1 MGPDVS
7 RRDFIA
13 SMAAAGAASGAFVG
27 LDGGQAW
34 AAESLV
40 GVTWG
45 GAQLEASKALAE
57 KFGSQ
62 VKPTTFSWELHQGGA
77 ANILPKIRAT
87 WPQVKYDIVAAWDP
101 VWHGMIQEDWLEPL
115 GDLPNLKDVPE
126 RFWTKDRQG
135 RPVTAPLNL
144 AALMWGYR
152 TDLVKK
158 PIASLKDLL
167 DPSLKGLIMLNAPV
181 SYSALQIVS
190 MALEFGGNEKN
201 LEPGFDFLKELAR
214 SGNVGRVGGGDIG
227 HINSTT
233 TGEIAVGFGASTN
246 WQGIQKSAAVTLLNR
261 VPASKG
267 FRGFQ
272 YTEGWSVLRGPKA
285 ALAKEFANFCLSPA
299 NDEYYAGAI
308 GAGPTNTKSKPI
320 PELSRYFFK
329 PDEIERF
336 AYFPDFPLI
345 NSQMQEIVKRF
356 ETEIVPL
363 IRKA

>member
-1 MGPDVS
+1 MGADVS
-7 RRDFIA
+7 RRRFIA
-13 SMAAAGAASGAFVG
+13 SVAAAGAASAATVV
-27 LDGGQAW
+27 LGGGRAW
-34 AAESLV
+34 AADSLV

-45 GAQLEASKALAE
+45 GAQVEASKALAE
-57 KFGSQ
+57 KFSSQ
-62 VKPTTFSWELHQGGA
+62 VKPATFSWELHQGGA

-190 MALEFGGNEKN
+190 MALEFGGSEKN

-233 TGEIAVGFGASTN
+233 TGEIAIGFGASTN
-246 WQGIQKSAAVTLLNR
+246 WQGIQKSSAVTLLNR
-261 VPASKG
+261 VPTSKG
-267 FRGFQ
+267 LRGFH
-272 YTEGWSVLRGPKA
+272 YTEGWSILRGPKA
-285 ALAKEFANFCLSPA
+285 ALAKEYANFCLSPA

-308 GAGPTNTKSKPI
+308 GAGPTNAKAKPI
-320 PELSRYFFK
+320 PELSRYFYQ

-345 NSQMQEIVKRF
+345 NSQMQGIVKRF

>member
-1 MGPDVS
+1 MRHDVS
-7 RRDFIA
+7 RRGFLKGMTA
-13 SMAAAGAASGAFVG
+13 GTAALVAGAWGAPP
-27 LDGGQAW
+27 AE

-40 GVTWG
+40 AVTWG
-45 GAQLEASKALAE
+45 GAQVEASKALAQ

-62 VKPTTFSWELHQGGA
+62 RPTTFAWELHQGGA

-87 WPQVKYDIVAAWDP
+87 WPVVKYDIVAAWDP

-115 GDLPNLKDVPE
+115 GDLTNLKDVPE

-158 PIASLKDLL
+158 PIASMKDLL

-190 MALEFGGNEKN
+190 MALEFGGSERN
-201 LEPGFDFLKELAR
+201 LEPAFDFLKELAR

-246 WQGIQKSAAVTLLNR
+246 WQGIQKSTGVTLLNR
-261 VPASKG
+261 VPTSTG
-267 FRGFQ
+267 LRGFH
-272 YTEGWSVLRGPKA
+272 YTEGWSVLKGPKA
-285 ALAKEFANFCLSPA
+285 VLAKEFANFCLSPE
-299 NDEYYAGAI
+299 NDEYYAAAI
-308 GAGPTNTKSKPI
+308 AAGPTNAKAKPS
-320 PELSRYFFK
+320 PELTRYFYK
-329 PDEIERF
+329 PEELERF
-336 AYFPDFPLI
+336 AYFPDFPHI
-345 NSQMQEIVKRF
+345 SSQMQAIVKRF